1 MNKFLCSFIAF
12 FCVVLTIFGQE
23 LESQSEGSI
32 KVKMKADA
40 KYMDDLGNEL
50 SEQQF
55 NDSLASGTYIVTV
68 SNTAM
73 KLKKKRPNTSKLI
86 GSELPS
92 ILYADMNG
100 NMHKIGDKKNPALIV
115 LWDKTCAPC
124 LEELIELNKVAPDYP
139 TIRFYALAAITKEDV
154 ESFLKKQNLQ
164 LDNLIIIPEYKKDY
178 QQLLNTSIVPINIL
192 IDREQ
197 RIQCILMGNNVKAV
211 KEAIDNWK

>member
-1 MNKFLCSFIAF
+1 
-12 FCVVLTIFGQE
+12 
-23 LESQSEGSI
+23 
-32 KVKMKADA
+32 MKADA

-50 SEQQF
+50 SEQQL

-115 LWDKTCAPC
+115 LWDKACAPC

-139 TIRFYALAAITKEDV
+139 TIRFYALAAITKEEV

-178 QQLLNTSIVPINIL
+178 QKLLNTSIVPINIL